1 MSTGAGAT
9 GVTSAARDGEAHAHA
24 TMTAVRRLLI
34 VRHGESEWNR
44 EGRWQGWEDIALTPA
59 GVSQARARGADL
71 QAAGLRFAAV
81 HSSDLVRAA
90 RTAALLAE
98 AVGIVAAEPRA
109 ALRERFGGEWQG
121 HTWDEIV
128 RRWPDERAAW
138 KRGELAAPPGGE
150 TEAQVVDRVLGALAE
165 IDASHAPGP
174 ILVVT
179 HGGVVR
185 LLSSRAGIPI
195 TELTPNLGGRWFN
208 WDGAHLHGADALPS
222 IVPTAAND
230 TE

>member
-1 MSTGAGAT
+1 
-9 GVTSAARDGEAHAHA
+9 VTSPARDGAAHAHA
-24 TMTAVRRLLI
+24 TIRTVRKLLI
-34 VRHGESEWNR
+34 IRHGESEWNL

-59 GVSQARARGADL
+59 GVAQARARGADL
-71 QAAGLRFAAV
+71 QAAGLQFAAV

-98 AVGIVAAEPRA
+98 ALGIEPAPPRA
-109 ALRERFGGEWQG
+109 ALRERFGGDWQG

-128 RRWPDERAAW
+128 RHWPDERAAW
-138 KRGELAAPPGGE
+138 RRGELAAPPGGE
-150 TEAQVVDRVLGALAE
+150 TEAQVVGRVLGALAE
-165 IDASHAPGP
+165 IDGSDPPGP

-185 LLSSRAGIPI
+185 LLSSRAGVPI

-208 WDGAHLHGADALPS
+208 WDGADLHASDALPS
-222 IVPTAAND
+222 IAVTTD
-230 TE
+230 RYTE